1 MEIYLPG
8 NKENTMGSSMKL
20 INSPQ
25 FGETIRRL
33 RSETGLTQEQVAAKL
48 QLLNLDITRSQ
59 YAQIECGTYNIK
71 VSELLAISK
80 ILRVEIGELFEGI
93 DLPG

>member
-1 MEIYLPG
+1 M
-8 NKENTMGSSMKL
+8 
-20 INSPQ
+20 
-25 FGETIRRL
+25 
-33 RSETGLTQEQVAAKL
+33 VARL
-48 QLLNLDITRSQ
+48 QLYGITITRSIFS
-59 YAQIECGTYNIK
+59 QIECGTNNIK